1 MCAPAVVPIAKVVA
15 GGFAANEGRK
25 AIEREKQH
33 RVDKA
38 AARAQ
43 AEADRLAAQKRAEL
57 ERLKIQREATA
68 AQQQASLQ
76 AMQAE
81 QAQIIAGQKSQA
93 AGLRAEQEA
102 ILGGIRA
109 RGQAV
114 TGSLK
119 ILSEDPRRAQ
129 TAQVDTRNRTRRGAK
144 TTRTSLKIGSGSQSD
159 AGSGANIAV

>member
-1 MCAPAVVPIAKVVA
+1 MCAPAVVPIVKYV
-15 GGFAANEGRK
+15 GGALAVNEGVK
-25 AIEREKQH
+25 AVEREKQH
-33 RVDKA
+33 QVDKA

-43 AEADRLAAQKRAEL
+43 AEADRKAAQKRAEL

-81 QAQIIAGQKSQA
+81 QAQIIEGQKSQA
-93 AGLRAEQEA
+93 ASLRAEQEQ

-119 ILSEDPRRAQ
+119 ILSQDPRRAQ